1 MCDSSIYFGA
11 DWVMFPLMGRWI
23 FITLCIVALVVGGY
37 WLLQHEG
44 IQNCNNVGGDWDYAR
59 WKCNTG

>member
-1 MCDSSIYFGA
+1 MGYA
-11 DWVMFPLMGRWI
+11 HRMGRWI
-23 FITLCIVALVVGGY
+23 FLTLCIVALVAGGY

-44 IQNCNNVGGDWDYAR
+44 IKSCNNIGGEWDYAR